1 MSNILNKIHIKDEKK
16 AEAFDF
22 VIENAFRSG
31 FGTLSKTELDAIL
44 FAALMKFGEK
54 QETTNL
60 ELSKVL
66 QITQRRIQNLKE
78 SVSVKYLQ
86 INEEEAIAEFID
98 KLEFAKRDE
107 KYIDIPINNVA
118 VKNEIEGILDKNNI
132 LLHSQLNPKIFRIR
146 IDDLMEMM
154 IVFETIIDDSLKI
167 EDIKQ
172 SIIEKVKSSDDILLE
187 KYDIEFGNNEEVY
200 PELKDKLLRSGV
212 DISLGLIELLL
223 PGGGVTAKVIS
234 KLMKNF
240 GVLQN
245 V

>member
-1 MSNILNKIHIKDEKK
+1 MSNIINKIPIKDDKK

-22 VIENAFRSG
+22 IIDNAFRSG
-31 FGTLSKTELDAIL
+31 FGTLSKTELDSIL
-44 FAALMKFGEK
+44 FAGLMKFGEK
-54 QETTNL
+54 QDITNL

-66 QITQRRIQNLKE
+66 QITQRRIQNLRE

-86 INEEEAIAEFID
+86 INAEEAIDEFID
-98 KLEFAKRDE
+98 KLEYAKRDD
-107 KYIDIPINNVA
+107 KYIDVPINDVA

-146 IDDLMEMM
+146 IDDLME
-154 IVFETIIDDSLKI
+154 IIILFETIRDVNLKL

-172 SIIEKVKSSDDILLE
+172 NIIEKVKASDDILLD
-187 KYDIEFGNNEEVY
+187 KYGIEFHNDDEIY
-200 PELKDKLLRSGV
+200 PTLKDKLLKSGV
-212 DISLGLIELLL
+212 DISLELIKLLI
-223 PGGGVTAKVIS
+223 PGGGVAAIIID

>member
-1 MSNILNKIHIKDEKK
+1 MSKILIKEEKK

-22 VIENAFRSG
+22 IIENAFRSG

-98 KLEFAKRDE
+98 KLEYAKRDD
-107 KYIDIPINNVA
+107 KYIDIPINDVA

-154 IVFETIIDDSLKI
+154 IVFETIENKDLGL
-167 EDIKQ
+167 EEIKQ
-172 SIIEKVKSSDDILLE
+172 GIIEKIKVSDEMLLE
-187 KYDIEFGNNEEVY
+187 KYDIVFENDEEIY
-200 PELKDKLLRSGV
+200 PELKDKLLKSGV

-223 PGGGVTAKVIS
+223 PGGGVTTKVIS